1 MVSDHHSIPNINGD
15 RSTTRMNTLGFFLR
29 DSDTPLLSE
38 HDSWENLRFK
48 TSHSFAKS
56 KLPKQH
62 SNESLHLTSTKN
74 KQNTLT
80 TVQQELNNF
89 TQTQSRGGTFLQS
102 QERLKQRLSQAQRQP
117 ELYLI
122 CLSVFL
128 SIKFKIRTSETK
140 PKAPRLILIRKFCH
154 PST

>member
-1 MVSDHHSIPNINGD
+1 METEVQPEWILLAFSWETQIHLYYL
-15 RSTTRMNTLGFFLR
+15 STTHGKIW
-29 DSDTPLLSE
+29 DSKHLIVLQNP
-38 HDSWENLRFK
+38 
-48 TSHSFAKS
+48 

-74 KQNTLT
+74 KQNTLS

-89 TQTQSRGGTFLQS
+89 TQTQSRGGTYLQS
-102 QERLKQRLSQAQRQP
+102 QERLKQRYHKLKDNLS
-117 ELYLI
+117 YI
-122 CLSVFL
+122 SSVCLFVCL